1 MIFATMNSKKLFEI
15 ALGDIGPWQVV
26 SIDLEVGE
34 SGNKELHIR
43 LDFPAGSAF
52 LDDFGVP
59 CKAHDT
65 NNHTWR
71 HLNFFEHHCYLHARV
86 PRIKDSSGSV
96 KTVQAPWARRNT
108 GFTLLFEAF
117 VMNMIELEMPVHS
130 VAHLVGEHDQ
140 RIWNIFKHHVQ
151 KARANTDYTGIQRI
165 GIDETSFRRG
175 HDYVTVGV
183 DLDTARVFDVT
194 EGKDQDSVAVLT
206 AFLEEN
212 GSSSDEVEQVSIDMS
227 PAFISGCNQYLPNAA
242 ITFDRFHV
250 TNVVNKA
257 MDDLRRIER
266 QECSELKNHKYTL
279 LKNSENLSDKKFEE
293 LLELITLYPKLGE
306 GYRLKELLRE
316 FWNFNDTKMAE
327 KFLKD
332 WCKQADK
339 SGIFPFQKAART
351 IRAHWSGIIN
361 YAKSKINN
369 GILEGINSK
378 IQLAKRRARGYR
390 NKDNFINMIL
400 FTCGKLNFKYSPI

>member
-1 MIFATMNSKKLFEI
+1 MNSKQLFEI
-15 ALGDIGPWQVV
+15 ALGDIAPWQIV

-59 CKAHDT
+59 CKAYDT

-71 HLNFFEHHCYLHARV
+71 HLNFFEHYCYLHARV

-96 KTVQAPWARRNT
+96 KTVQVPWARRNT

-117 VMNMIELEMPVHS
+117 AMSLIELEMPVHS
-130 VAHLVGEHDQ
+130 VARLVGEHDQ

-212 GSSSDEVEQVSIDMS
+212 GSPSDEVEQVSIDMS
-227 PAFISGCNQYLPNAA
+227 PAFIGGCNQYLPNAA

-327 KFLKD
+327 KFLND
-332 WCKQADK
+332 WCKQAEK

-361 YAKSKINN
+361 YPKSKITN

>member
-1 MIFATMNSKKLFEI
+1 MIFATMNSKQLFEI
-15 ALGDIGPWQVV
+15 ALGDIGPWQIV

-52 LDDFGVP
+52 LDDLGVP

-96 KTVQAPWARRNT
+96 KTVQVPWARRNT

-117 VMNMIELEMPVHS
+117 VMSLIELEMPVHS

-140 RIWNIFKHHVQ
+140 RIWNIFKYHVQ
-151 KARANTDYTGIQRI
+151 KARANTDYTGIQRV

-212 GSSSDEVEQVSIDMS
+212 GSPSDEVEQVSIDMS
-227 PAFISGCNQYLPNAA
+227 PAFIGGCNQHLPNAA

-279 LKNSENLSDKKFEE
+279 LKNSENLSNKKFEE

-361 YAKSKINN
+361 YAKSKITN

-390 NKDNFINMIL
+390 NKDNFMNMIL